1 MEYEI
6 VNLKQKTLVGLSA
19 RTSNDSL
26 DMGNVIGGLWENFY
40 TGGIHEQI
48 KNRVNEFAIGL
59 YSDYT
64 EDKKGYCITVGN
76 EVSNVDEN
84 NKDLDVKIIPAGK
97 YAKFSICGNMVT
109 AVAEAWQQIW
119 DMDLDRSFTGDFEE
133 YKNSEVENAEIDIYV
148 ALK

>member
-6 VNLKQKTLVGLSA
+6 VNLNQKTLVGISA
-19 RTSNDSL
+19 KTSNDSP
-26 DMGNVIGGLWENFY
+26 DMGNVIGGLWGNFY
-40 TGGIHEQI
+40 GKGIHEQI

-64 EDKKGYCITVGN
+64 NDRNGYCITVGN
-76 EVSNVDEN
+76 EISSLDESNKN
-84 NKDLDVKIIPAGK
+84 LDVKIIPAGK

-109 AVAEAWQQIW
+109 AVIDAWQQIW
-119 DMDLDRSFTGDFEE
+119 QMDLDRSFIGDFEE
-133 YKNSEVENAEIDIYV
+133 YKNADVENAEIDIYV

>member
-26 DMGNVIGGLWENFY
+26 DMGNVIGGLWGNFY

-84 NKDLDVKIIPAGK
+84 NKDL
-97 YAKFSICGNMVT
+97 
-109 AVAEAWQQIW
+109 AWQQIW

>member
-1 MEYEI
+1 MI
-6 VNLKQKTLVGLSA
+6 AFLINALKIIFLLVFLV
-19 RTSNDSL
+19 L
-26 DMGNVIGGLWENFY
+26 
-40 TGGIHEQI
+40 IHEVGHFVFA
-48 KNRVNEFAIGL
+48 KLCKVKVNEFAIGL

>member
-26 DMGNVIGGLWENFY
+26 DMGNVIGGLWGSFY

-48 KNRVNEFAIGL
+48 KNRVNEF
-59 YSDYT
+59 
-64 EDKKGYCITVGN
+64 
-76 EVSNVDEN
+76 DEN

>member
-6 VNLKQKTLVGLSA
+6 VNLNQKTLVGLSA
-19 RTSNDSL
+19 KTSNNSP
-26 DMGNVIGGLWENFY
+26 DMGNIIGGLWEKFY
-40 TGGIHEQI
+40 TAGVHDRI
-48 KNRVNEFAIGL
+48 KNTVNEFAIGL

-64 EDKKGYCITVGN
+64 EDRNGYCITVGN
-76 EVSNVDEN
+76 EVSSLDGK

-109 AVAEAWQQIW
+109 DVVDAWQQIW
-119 DMDLDRSFTGDFEE
+119 QMDLDRSFTGDFEE
-133 YKNSEVENAEIDIYV
+133 YKNADVENAEIDIYV